1 MNYFLVK
8 THFKTDDQIALESFC
23 IYDDKEQ
30 FEHERDFLKDYFSR
44 QTELFLPITKEEE
57 VVFFTFDEFW
67 ENVEVKEIS
76 KEQMSIIVDVLGT
89 DELGPLNMM
98 SIVEAAVSQ
107 DFYEA
112 TVKANSFLDKEIQK
126 LIDDV
131 NNKMN

>member
-23 IYDDKEQ
+23 IYDDKDQ

-44 QTELFLPITKEEE
+44 QTELFLPISKEQEI
-57 VVFFTFDEFW
+57 VFFSFDELW
-67 ENVEVKEIS
+67 ENIEVKEITQ
-76 KEQMSIIVDVLGT
+76 EQMEAIIDVLGT
-89 DELGPLNMM
+89 DELGALSMM
-98 SIVEAAVSQ
+98 SIVETTVSQ

-112 TVKANSFLDKEIQK
+112 SIKANSFLDQEIKK